1 MDEQK
6 INEFFKNNKNELP
19 LVLHKIEVKENKFEI
34 SGKIIEVPIYNTKL
48 FSVDF
53 FYKLVTRI

>member
-1 MDEQK
+1 MNEQEIK
-6 INEFFKNNKNELP
+6 HLFKTNKNELP
-19 LVLHKIEVKENKFEI
+19 LVLHKIEVKEKKIEI

-53 FYKLVTRI
+53 FYKLITRI

>member
-1 MDEQK
+1 MNEQEIK
-6 INEFFKNNKNELP
+6 NLFKTNRNELP
-19 LVLHKIEVKENKFEI
+19 LVLHKIEVKGKTIEI

-53 FYKLVTRI
+53 FYKLITRL

>member
-1 MDEQK
+1 MNEQEIK
-6 INEFFKNNKNELP
+6 HLFITNKNELP
-19 LVLHKIEVKENKFEI
+19 LVLHKIEVKEKKIEI

-53 FYKLVTRI
+53 FYKLITRI